1 MHVNSIHF
9 LLSINT
15 NVSVI
20 SLLSKQK
27 IEEQKNAS
35 TALLTIIS
43 TLRYLSQMGI
53 SIRGH
58 SHNDGN
64 FISLLEE
71 RCVDVPCLRY
81 WIQQRNNWLSSDIQ
95 NEILEIMSLNLQR
108 ELVQS
113 ITKSEYFSIIADS
126 TTDISST
133 EQFSLCIRYVDS
145 NFEVHEV
152 FTGLYNTPDSKAL
165 TFFDTIKDIL
175 IRFTLSTSNLRG
187 HCFDGA
193 ANMSGKLNG
202 VKKLIENIQPKSCF
216 VHCSNHS
223 LDLALQEVARKNSA
237 MCDTFTMIRDVSNAI
252 LESAKR
258 KKQLAK
264 VLQNPKFCASDSIK
278 AADTLK
284 KTLLSFRSNEYF
296 EKILNTVNLNAE
308 IYELEPLDDTK
319 RIKKTPKRLQYT
331 SNPPTKLS
339 PICELKKDMF
349 EIIDYLINEI
359 DRRFNQQGLKNL
371 VKLEHILVD
380 QNTRTHQELTNCLN
394 NMSEDFDINKL
405 HAQLIMLPSIVSITS
420 ISDIINHL
428 RNEYS
433 NVKDSLF
440 SEITKL
446 IKLILTIPAS
456 AATAERSFSALRRL
470 KTYLRS
476 TMTQKRLTHLMILHV
491 HKSMTAKIDLKLIA
505 KEFVSRT
512 SERKSKFG
520 NFY

>member
-1 MHVNSIHF
+1 MDNLGYRYYKNNSRNNKVQLF
-9 LLSINT
+9 AEFCPT
-15 NVSVI
+15 
-20 SLLSKQK
+20 
-27 IEEQKNAS
+27 
-35 TALLTIIS
+35 TAIIS
-43 TLRYLSQMGI
+43 AVINENWIRTNRNHNHYPQVVDIPLVHLRRSIGKSGTSSGI
-53 SIRGH
+53 MSK
-58 SHNDGN
+58 
-64 FISLLEE
+64 SL
-71 RCVDVPCLRY
+71 
-81 WIQQRNNWLSSDIQ
+81 RNIYN
-95 NEILEIMSLNLQR
+95 NEIIANPNGEKNNTFLQSQAS
-108 ELVQS
+108 VQRMRH
-113 ITKSEYFSIIADS
+113 
-126 TTDISST
+126 
-133 EQFSLCIRYVDS
+133 CRHPP
-145 NFEVHEV
+145 N
-152 FTGLYNTPDSKAL
+152 P
-165 TFFDTIKDIL
+165 DTIKELAGIL
-175 IRFTLSTSNLRG
+175 NEHYMAYASTLQRPPSRFFQQLFEAEGETVGIVFLN
-187 HCFDGA
+187 FDA
-193 ANMSGKLNG
+193 
-202 VKKLIENIQPKSCF
+202 IEK
-216 VHCSNHS
+216 
-223 LDLALQEVARKNSA
+223 
-237 MCDTFTMIRDVSNAI
+237 
-252 LESAKR
+252 
-258 KKQLAK
+258 
-264 VLQNPKFCASDSIK
+264 
-278 AADTLK
+278 
-284 KTLLSFRSNEYF
+284 SNEYF

-380 QNTRTHQELTNCLN
+380 QNTRIHQELTNCLN

-456 AATAERSFSALRRL
+456 AATAECSFSALRRL

-476 TMTQKRLTHLMILHV
+476 TMTQKRLTHMMILHV

-512 SERKSKFG
+512 SERKSTFG